1 MLILK
6 YREIMFHFYD
16 RAKVVTDF
24 SVPEDTCQVPQ
35 EGYCLLTAGS
45 TASSVRNR
53 QNHLL
58 KCFKI

>member
-16 RAKVVTDF
+16 NAKVVTNF

-35 EGYCLLTAGS
+35 EGYCLLTAGR
-45 TASSVRNR
+45 SSARLER
-53 QNHLL
+53 SR
-58 KCFKI
+58 

>member
-1 MLILK
+1 
-6 YREIMFHFYD
+6 MFHFYD

-24 SVPEDTCQVPQ
+24 SVPEDTCQVPE